1 MGEMETVKQR
11 ATPTQGAEG
20 ILDRLRSIVGPQAVI
35 TDAAALEPHLTE
47 WRGLYRGDAT
57 AMVLPGTTAEAAA
70 VVTACAAARVAMV
83 PQGGNSGLVGGAIA
97 HAKPGC
103 PEIILGA
110 SRLNRVRE
118 VDAANY
124 TMTVEAG
131 CVLAELQAVAEQA
144 NRLFP
149 LSLGAEGTCQIGGNI
164 SSNAGGVNVLRYGN
178 ARDLVLGLEVVLP
191 DGRLYEGLRG
201 LRKDNT
207 GYDLK
212 QLFIGA
218 EGTLG
223 FVTAATCKLYP
234 RPGSVATAMVAVSDV
249 TAAIELHGQ
258 ARDELGGALTAFELI
273 GRLPLQLV
281 LDHIPGTRE
290 PLDRAHDWYVLLEL
304 APAGGDAQDRLENFL
319 ARRHATGAID
329 DGMLAQNVAQ
339 RDALWRLRHS
349 ISEAE
354 KHGGAGIKHDVAVPV
369 SRVAEFIA
377 QAGAAAVARVPG
389 ARIVAFGH
397 LGDGNIHFNLQQPPG
412 MDRDAFLDHWEE
424 VSRIVHTTAH
434 EFAGSFSAEH
444 GVGAMK
450 RDELARLRGGVEYEL
465 MQTLKQTLDPHGLMN
480 PGKLFPAA
488 D

>member
-1 MGEMETVKQR
+1 MGEMGTVKQR
-11 ATPTQGAEG
+11 AAPTQDVEALLG
-20 ILDRLRSIVGPQAVI
+20 RLRSIVGPQAVL
-35 TDAAALEPHLTE
+35 TDPEALEPHLTE
-47 WRGLYRGDAT
+47 WRGLYRGAAT
-57 AMVLPGTTAEAAA
+57 ALVEPGTTAEAAN
-70 VVTACAAARVAMV
+70 VVAACAAARVAMV
-83 PQGGNSGLVGGAIA
+83 PQGGNTGLVGGAIA
-97 HAKPGC
+97 QARAGH

-110 SRLNRVRE
+110 RRLNRIRD

-131 CVLAELQAVAEQA
+131 CVLADLQAAAEEA

-164 SSNAGGVNVLRYGN
+164 STNAGGINVLRYGS

-191 DGRLYEGLRG
+191 DGRVYDALRA

-223 FVTAATCKLYP
+223 FVTAAVCKLYP
-234 RPGSVATAMVAVSDV
+234 RPGSVATAMLAVADPA
-249 TAAIELHGQ
+249 AAIELHSR
-258 ARDELGGALTAFELI
+258 ARDELGGALAAFELI

-281 LDHIPGTRE
+281 LEHVPGTRE
-290 PLDRAHDWYVLLEL
+290 PLDGAHDWYVLLEL
-304 APAGGDAQDRLENFL
+304 APAGADAQDQLEHFL
-319 ARRHATGAID
+319 ARRHAAGEIGDA
-329 DGMLAQNVAQ
+329 MLAHSGAQ

-354 KHGGAGIKHDVAVPV
+354 KHGGAGIKHDVSVPV
-369 SRVAEFIA
+369 SRVAEFIDA
-377 QAGAAAVARVPG
+377 ASAAALAEVPG
-389 ARIVAFGH
+389 ARVVAFGH

-412 MDRDAFLDHWEE
+412 MDRAAFLDRWEA
-424 VSRIVHTTAH
+424 VSRVVHTTAH
-434 EFAGSFSAEH
+434 EFSGSFSAEH

-465 MQTLKQTLDPHGLMN
+465 MRTLKQTLDPHGLMN